1 MITKMGVAMRYYG
14 QISPRHVLL
23 AVALALAASA
33 MLHLGATIDFIE
45 REGTSLSQ
53 MRSTQTAAQTAAFR
67 LLMGGNEKHAE
78 LDAR

>member
-14 QISPRHVLL
+14 QISPRHAL
-23 AVALALAASA
+23 VAIALTLAASA
-33 MLHLGATIDFIE
+33 LLHLGATIEFIE
-45 REGTSLSQ
+45 REGTSLGQ
-53 MRSTQTAAQTAAFR
+53 MRSAQTAAQTAAFR